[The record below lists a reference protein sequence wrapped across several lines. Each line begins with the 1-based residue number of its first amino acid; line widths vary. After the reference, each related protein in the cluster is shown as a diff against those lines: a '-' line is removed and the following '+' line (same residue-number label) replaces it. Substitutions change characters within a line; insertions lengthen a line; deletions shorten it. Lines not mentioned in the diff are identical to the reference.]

1 MSAALPLLLALLPAL
16 PLQDSPKIRPR
27 RRATDALPNV
37 ELIRHDGERVR
48 FYEDLVKDK
57 VLVLNFM
64 YTTCA
69 DVCPLETARLCEVQ
83 ELLGPRVGTSVHMLS
98 ITVDPDRDT
107 PEVLA
112 SYRERFGVEEGW
124 DFFTGDEGDILQLR
138 RSLGLFFE
146 DAEDLQDHNIN
157 MVLGNARTGKW
168 LKRSP
173 FDNPYVLATQIDSW
187 LEDFDGGG
195 FATGSYADAPTELP
209 RLSEGQLLF
218 RTRCAV
224 CHRVGLGDGRDR
236 IGPNLAGVTE
246 RRSREWLRS
255 WIMAP
260 DEMLAA
266 NDPTALRL
274 YHAYGRI
281 PMPNLGIPYEE
292 ADALVDFL
300 EVEGRRVA
308 RVEGNEELRKRVN
321 EVAPECCQKEDVT
334 VVNREDEAVAE
345 SGSDDAGTPGSWNL
359 WAAGALA
366 VCGLVSARGNRRRSA

>member
-112 SYRERFGVEEGW
+112 SYRERFGVEAGW

>member
-1 MSAALPLLLALLPAL
+1 MSAAIPLLLALLPSL
-16 PLQDSPKIRPR
+16 PVQDSPKIRPR
-27 RRATDALPNV
+27 RRATDPLPNV
-37 ELIRHDGERVR
+37 ELVRHDGERVR
-48 FYEDLVKDK
+48 FYEDLVRDK
-57 VLVLNFM
+57 VVVLNFM

-246 RRSREWLRS
+246 RRTREWLRS

-334 VVNREDEAVAE
+334 VVNREDQAIAE
-345 SGSDDAGTPGSWNL
+345 SESDDSGTPGSRNL

>member
-1 MSAALPLLLALLPAL
+1 M
-16 PLQDSPKIRPR
+16 
-27 RRATDALPNV
+27 
-37 ELIRHDGERVR
+37 
-48 FYEDLVKDK
+48 
-57 VLVLNFM
+57 VLNFM

-157 MVLGNARTGKW
+157 MVLGNAKTGKW

-246 RRSREWLRS
+246 RRTREWLRS